1 MQRSFFNLFVLVLIL
16 GSFPVM
22 AQYEAPEDTLPDN
35 VLLEKQWSIG
45 ALLHTNGWG
54 LKFTKGHNVTA
65 LRQFMWEAEFATY
78 KSSKEVRSIN
88 PYFSDSKS
96 YFYGKLNYLWF
107 FRGGV
112 GQQHILNRKPY
123 WGGVQ
128 LSWLYFGGVSLAV
141 TKPVYLYIIY
151 FNSGYTDYE
160 VVEER
165 YDPEVHFLDN
175 IYGRGPFLSGFS
187 QLGFHPGAYVKTGLE
202 FEYGSKNRQ
211 ISALETGVILD
222 ISPIPVAI
230 MADNPKQTFFLTLYL
245 SIQFG
250 KRYNK

>member
-1 MQRSFFNLFVLVLIL
+1 MQRSFFTLFVLVLIL

-107 FRGGV
+107 FRGGI

>member
-1 MQRSFFNLFVLVLIL
+1 MQRSFFTLFVLVLIL

>member
-1 MQRSFFNLFVLVLIL
+1 MQHSFFTLFVLVVIF
-16 GSFPVM
+16 GSVPVM

-160 VVEER
+160 VGEER

-211 ISALETGVILD
+211 ISALETGAILD